1 MVKYYETVFRFCC
14 SGSESDKITEQ
25 GGNYFISLYVALDCM
40 CNESKENSQKDMW
53 VPFLEGIKPRVSK
66 VFY

>member
-1 MVKYYETVFRFCC
+1 MAKYYETVFRFCY

-25 GGNYFISLYVALDCM
+25 GGNYFIRLYVAIDSM
-40 CNESKENSQKDMW
+40 CNDSKENLQKDMW
-53 VPFLEGIKPRVSK
+53 LPFLEGIKPRVSN